1 MDDVLMVLSG
11 TRAETT
17 RVGQPL
23 VCVVDDDTA
32 MLRALR
38 LLIAISGF
46 CVETFASAEQFLE
59 CPALA
64 SDRLSGSGRSPR
76 AGRAGWTCRQ
86 ASPARGH
93 RSPII
98 FMTAYDDA
106 PTRERARRS
115 GAVEYLTK
123 PFDERALIDAIHR
136 AIGRA

>member
-1 MDDVLMVLSG
+1 MVLSE

-59 CPALA
+59 SRGSRPIDCLVV
-64 SDRLSGSGRSPR
+64 DVHLSGLSGLDLQEGLARSGSSIPV
-76 AGRAGWTCRQ
+76 
-86 ASPARGH
+86 
-93 RSPII
+93 I
-98 FMTAYDDA
+98 FITAYDDG

-115 GAVEYLTK
+115 GAVEYLLK
-123 PFDERALIDAIHR
+123 PFDEGALIDAIHR